1 MADEKAKAAAAAAA
15 EKGKGFL
22 KEFKEFALKGNVMD
36 MAVGVLIGGAFS
48 GIVTALT
55 NDFINPLISSI
66 GGAEIA
72 GMIRLPWV
80 NYEGLDADQIKAL
93 SLDYGEFITT
103 VINFLI
109 MALIIFLLMKGI
121 NKLMSLGKK
130 KAEEEAAAAPPPE
143 PSKEEVLLT
152 EIRDLLAAQNGG
164 KSKTE

>member
-1 MADEKAKAAAAAAA
+1 M
-15 EKGKGFL
+15 

-55 NDFINPLISSI
+55 GDFINPLIASI

-72 GMIRLPWV
+72 GEIRLPWV
-80 NYEGLDADQIKAL
+80 NYDGLDPEQIKAL
-93 SLDYGEFITT
+93 SLDYGHFLTT

-121 NKLMSLGKK
+121 NKLMSMGKK
-130 KAEEEAAAAPPPE
+130 KEEEKPAKPPE

-152 EIRDLLAAQNGG
+152 EIRDLLAAQNGAAPAKPQQGG
-164 KSKTE
+164 KKK